1 MALLTERGIGVSKR
15 TVLRWIQT
23 FGPLLAAE
31 VRKRRLDLSERDRVR
46 PAEEQRDLGRQH
58 LSGRAV

>member
-1 MALLTERGIGVSKR
+1 MELLAERGVDVSKR

-31 VRKRRLDLSERDRVR
+31 VRKHRR
-46 PAEEQRDLGRQH
+46 PLGGK
-58 LSGRAV
+58 L